1 MRRKEDNVKILFA
14 GRYSEEKI
22 LSGPERTSKDIF
34 DEYASNHSAV
44 FLQYFFDGR
53 KFSLFKKLFGK
64 QTTEYGIGKVFTLG
78 IFRIIPFLV
87 SYRPEIIHLLN
98 YERFAVILYLYS
110 LVFKT
115 AVIYSSH
122 GIIKFENTAIK
133 KQRGRKIYK
142 DNFCE
147 RIFIRYSDKII
158 FPSEEAKNTAGK
170 YYKLPE
176 EKTVIIPNIAG
187 GLFYDIAKINSES
200 LPIKAVIYYK
210 NSLNKSGYEMLLGT
224 LNLLKSGTEIYL
236 LTNELTDFQHG
247 KFLNLYV
254 QVMMPQDKLA
264 EFYADKNVFLSLNSY
279 DTFSISTAEAMASG
293 LIPIVTNETGISAY
307 INNGVNGFKIAYGD
321 TSILGEILDRI
332 SSMNSNEIISL
343 SQKTKKTAEAFRIDK
358 IFSRY
363 TELYRECVK

>member
-1 MRRKEDNVKILFA
+1 MRRKEDNVKILFV

-64 QTTEYGIGKVFTLG
+64 QTTEYGRGKVFTLG
-78 IFRIIPFLV
+78 VFRIIPFLV

-98 YERFAVILYLYS
+98 YERFAVVLYLYS

-122 GIIKFENTAIK
+122 GIIKFENTVIK

-158 FPSEEAKNTAGK
+158 FPSEEAKKTAGK

-187 GLFYDIAKINSES
+187 ELFYDIAKINSE
-200 LPIKAVIYYK
+200 LQPIKAVIHYK

-224 LNLLKSGTEIYL
+224 LNLLKSKIEIYL
-236 LTNELTDFQHG
+236 LTNELSGFQSE
-247 KFLNLYV
+247 KFPNLYV
-254 QVMMPQDKLA
+254 QEMMPQEKLA

-279 DTFSISTAEAMASG
+279 DTFSISAAEAMASG
-293 LIPIVTNETGISAY
+293 LIPIVTNETGISEY

-321 TSILGEILDRI
+321 TSKLGEMLDRI
-332 SSMNSNEIISL
+332 SSINSDEIKSL
-343 SQKTKKTAEAFRIDK
+343 SQKAKETAEAFRIDK

-363 TELYRECVK
+363 MELYRECVK